1 MGELITLI
9 SSYSLVQVLV
19 IIILSFVA
27 VKWIIQQVIEI
38 KDKIK
43 KNKEEYHQ
51 EENEK
56 ELKTEEIEKRF
67 ENIENHLKTDY
78 KRIGE
83 TESHLCQ
90 IEESLKN
97 VQNTLSDME
106 IQSLRKQILNFA
118 QKATDIT
125 NANVSREEYSEI
137 ERAYKKYEKALEE
150 AGKENGYIDFSYRC
164 ILHSFETR
172 NKNGLFLEDFYIS
185 PAEAIDKIKSKNDIE
200 EGL

>member
-9 SSYSLVQVLV
+9 SSYSLVQILV
-19 IIILSFVA
+19 IIVLSFA
-27 VKWIIQQVIEI
+27 AIKWIVQQIIEI

-43 KNKEEYHQ
+43 KGKEEYHQ

-56 ELKTEEIEKRF
+56 ELKAEEINERF
-67 ENIENHLKTDY
+67 EKIETYLNTDYEKIINTENHLY
-78 KRIGE
+78 
-83 TESHLCQ
+83 Q

-97 VQNTLSDME
+97 VQDTLSDME
-106 IQSLRKQILNFA
+106 IQSLRKQILNFT
-118 QKATDIT
+118 QKATDMT

-137 ERAYKKYEKALEE
+137 GRAYEKYEKALEK
-150 AGKENGYIDFSYRC
+150 AGKENGYIDFSYKC

-185 PAEAIDKIKSKNDIE
+185 PAEAIDKIKSKNDIK
-200 EGL
+200 EG

>member
-19 IIILSFVA
+19 IIVLSFA
-27 VKWIIQQVIEI
+27 AIKWIAQQTIEI
-38 KDKIK
+38 KDRIK
-43 KNKEEYHQ
+43 KSKEEYHQ

-56 ELKTEEIEKRF
+56 ELKAEEINKRF
-67 ENIENHLKTDY
+67 EKIETYLNTDYEKIINTENHLY
-78 KRIGE
+78 
-83 TESHLCQ
+83 Q
-90 IEESLKN
+90 IEESLKS
-97 VQNTLSDME
+97 VQDTLSDME
-106 IQSLRKQILNFA
+106 IQSLRKQILNFT

-125 NANVSREEYSEI
+125 NANVSREEYDEI
-137 ERAYKKYEKALEE
+137 GRVYKKYEEALEK
-150 AGKENGYIDFSYRC
+150 AGKENGYIDFSYKC

-200 EGL
+200 EG